1 MQNRTH
7 LYVNALIRN
16 IPIASI
22 LPAVAK
28 NPFQTGYIMIQ
39 KEAKRM
45 STRTTVGMNSVY
57 EKNQRTEKGGRIYK
71 IKNAVD
77 KVNAKHS

>member
-1 MQNRTH
+1 
-7 LYVNALIRN
+7 
-16 IPIASI
+16 
-22 LPAVAK
+22 
-28 NPFQTGYIMIQ
+28 
-39 KEAKRM
+39 M

-57 EKNQRTEKGGRIYK
+57 EKNQRTEKGGRIYT